1 MTRLPINA
9 PSLYVQWKRN
19 SITFFFWTTTI
30 PSKNI
35 LAMQLKSVSDEKVV
49 PEVTTDQSTA
59 SIESV
64 SGRDHST
71 QRGLTSRHA
80 QFIALGGA
88 IGTGL
93 FVSSGETL
101 AKGGPAFLVGS
112 YVLMSALVYLI
123 MTAVTEISTYLPLPG
138 GTMNYYGTRYVSRS
152 MGFMMGWLYFYSF
165 AIFVPFELT
174 ASAMVINYWH
184 PGVNNAV
191 WITIMLL
198 LVVGLNLLPVKFYGE
213 SEFWFAGLK
222 VITIVGLIILSFI
235 LFWGGGPNH
244 QRLGFHYWMD
254 PGAAK
259 TMILDGDSGRFV
271 AALATLISC
280 VLPFTFAPEMIVV
293 TGGEI
298 QSPRRNLP
306 KIARSFF
313 LRLVVFYIGG
323 TIAISVICPSDAS
336 ALVGGGTGAA
346 SSPWV
351 VGIRNAGIGGLDSVI
366 NAVVITAAWSSGNSF
381 LYLASR
387 SLFSMAIEG
396 NAPRIFKKC
405 TKKGVPIY
413 AVAFSSLFSLLA
425 YMNINSSAADVFNWL
440 MNLVNTGGFISW
452 VCCSIIY
459 IRFRKACDAQE
470 VPKSSLSRSPL
481 QPIGSWITMVMFTI
495 LCLLNGFTVFFP
507 SEWSVSGFLS
517 AYIGIP
523 LFVIIYLVHRFLYR
537 QDSWAIPSHEVDLQ
551 SGLDELEAEE
561 EKEVPAEGWM
571 LHFRRWRASV
581 FSSSK

>member
-1 MTRLPINA
+1 M
-9 PSLYVQWKRN
+9 Q
-19 SITFFFWTTTI
+19 
-30 PSKNI
+30 SKSA
-35 LAMQLKSVSDEKVV
+35 LDDKVV
-49 PEVTTDQSTA
+49 PEVHTDQSTA

-64 SGRDHST
+64 SGRDNST
-71 QRGLTSRHA
+71 QRGLCSRHA

-101 AKGGPAFLVGS
+101 ATGGPAFLVGS
-112 YVLMSALVYLI
+112 YVLMSVLVYFIL
-123 MTAVTEISTYLPLPG
+123 TAVTEISTYLPLPG
-138 GTMNYYGTRYVSRS
+138 GTMNYYGSRYVSRS
-152 MGFMMGWLYFYSF
+152 LGFMMGWLYFYSF

-244 QRLGFHYWMD
+244 QRLGFHYWME
-254 PGAAK
+254 PGATK

-313 LRLVVFYIGG
+313 WRLVVFYIGG

-336 ALVGGGTGAA
+336 ALVGGGTGAG

-351 VGIRNAGIGGLDSVI
+351 VGIKNAGIGGLDSVI

-413 AVAFSSLFSLLA
+413 AVAVSSLFSLLA
-425 YMNINSSAADVFNWL
+425 YMNVNSSSADVFNWL

-459 IRFRKACDAQE
+459 IRFRKACDAQH
-470 VPKSSLSRSPL
+470 VPKSSLFRSPL

-507 SEWSVSGFLS
+507 SQWSVSDFLS

-523 LFVIIYLVHRFLYR
+523 LFLIIYFVHRFVNR
-537 QDSWAIPSHEVDLQ
+537 QDTWAIPSHEVDLK

-561 EKEVPAEGWM
+561 EKEVATEGWT
-571 LHFRRWRASV
+571 LRFRRWRALIISR
-581 FSSSK
+581 FR

>member
-1 MTRLPINA
+1 
-9 PSLYVQWKRN
+9 
-19 SITFFFWTTTI
+19 
-30 PSKNI
+30 
-35 LAMQLKSVSDEKVV
+35 MQPKSALDDKVV
-49 PEVTTDQSTA
+49 SNVDIDQTAA

-64 SGRDHST
+64 SGRDNST
-71 QRGLTSRHA
+71 QRGLSSRHA

-93 FVSSGETL
+93 FVSSGKTL
-101 AKGGPAFLVGS
+101 ATGGPAFLVGG
-112 YVLMSALVYLI
+112 YVLMSALVYFV
-123 MTAVTEISTYLPLPG
+123 MTAVTEISTYMPLPG
-138 GTMNYYGTRYVSRS
+138 ATMNYYGTRYVSRS
-152 MGFMMGWLYFYSF
+152 LGFMMGWLYFYSF

-222 VITIVGLIILSFI
+222 VVTIVGLMILSFI
-235 LFWGGGPNH
+235 LFWGGGPSH
-244 QRLGFHYWMD
+244 QRLGFHYWME
-254 PGAAK
+254 PGATK
-259 TMILDGDSGRFV
+259 TSILGGDSGRFV

-306 KIARSFF
+306 KISRSFF
-313 LRLVVFYIGG
+313 WRLVIFYIGG

-351 VGIRNAGIGGLDSVI
+351 VGIRNAGIHGLDSLI

-396 NAPRIFKKC
+396 NAPRIFKRC

-413 AVAFSSLFSLLA
+413 AVTVSSLFSLLA
-425 YMNINSSAADVFNWL
+425 YMNVNSSSADVFDWL

-452 VCCSIIY
+452 ICCSIIY
-459 IRFRKACDAQE
+459 IRFREACDSQN
-470 VPKSSLSRSPL
+470 VPKSSLFRSPL
-481 QPIGSWITMVMFTI
+481 QPIGSWITMVMFTV

-523 LFVIIYLVHRFLYR
+523 LFVIIYFIHRVMHR
-537 QDSWAIPSHEVDLQ
+537 QDAWVIPSHDVDLK
-551 SGLDELEAEE
+551 SGLAELEAEE
-561 EKEVPAEGWM
+561 EKEVVAEGWM
-571 LHFRRWRASV
+571 LRFRRCRALIVSR
-581 FSSSK
+581 FNLR